1 VSATEERHEPLGCC
15 TARRA
20 DRWAGRVECAWPF
33 NEVADRLHDD
43 NDQDIPAFNGGVS
56 MTARRGRTPQRVRF
70 AYVEWVAE
78 RLSARDR
85 AILAS
90 IYRLRLATGQQ
101 LERLHFS
108 DLTTPA
114 RARVR
119 RRVLARLVRWRV
131 LASLDRRI
139 GGVRAGSSG
148 LVFALDSAG
157 QQLVRLDANLHGYVA
172 GRRPREPSSAL
183 LGHTLTVA
191 ELYVQL
197 VERSRLAPFTVAAF
211 DTEPACWHPDGL
223 GRWLKPDAYVK
234 LSTDAVSDHWWVE
247 VDKGTEHLPT
257 IRRKLVAY
265 VDFAASGGLGPG
277 NVLPRVLVTVPT
289 EARQAA
295 LAEVIGRLPEPAA
308 VLMHV
313 TTETAAVPL
322 LVTAV
327 MSD

>member
-1 VSATEERHEPLGCC
+1 
-15 TARRA
+15 
-20 DRWAGRVECAWPF
+20 
-33 NEVADRLHDD
+33 
-43 NDQDIPAFNGGVS
+43 

-70 AYVEWVAE
+70 AHVEWVAD
-78 RLSARDR
+78 RLSDRDR

-90 IYRLRLATGQQ
+90 VYRLRLASGSQ

-108 DLTTPA
+108 HLTTPA

-131 LASLDRRI
+131 LVSLDRRI

-157 QQLVRLDANLHGYVA
+157 QQLVWLDANLRGYVA
-172 GRRPREPSSAL
+172 GRRPREPSPAL
-183 LGHTLTVA
+183 LGHTLAVA
-191 ELYVQL
+191 ELHVRL
-197 VERSRLAPFTVAAF
+197 VERSRVAPFAVAAY

-223 GRWLKPDAYVK
+223 GGWLKPDAYVK

-247 VDKGTEHLPT
+247 ADKGTEHLPT
-257 IRRKLVAY
+257 IRRKLLAY

-277 NVLPRVLVTVPT
+277 GVLPRVLVTVPT
-289 EARQAA
+289 EARRAA
-295 LAEVIGRLPEPAA
+295 VAEVIGRLPEPAA
-308 VLMHV
+308 ALVHV
-313 TTETAAVPL
+313 TKETEAANAL
-322 LVTAV
+322 IAAV